1 MENSQKTFPD
11 IKFLKSIVPETI
23 ETFYDELLADENFKV
38 FFPDDDIAHKLKISI
53 NALLIKTI
61 DSIGSAKENYL
72 KNIEE
77 DFKKLGK
84 IHYKKI
90 GVPYFVFSGGF
101 KFLKETFIDTLIK
114 LLVKNNA
121 KAEIFASN
129 IYFAQSMFFNAGNY
143 ISKAYFS
150 HTLDSDLLMLESMKQ
165 NRYIERPAPLTNDKD
180 IIFINI
186 NLMINLI
193 NLLKNNTIQN
203 YQSYEKC
210 ILSNIFSSEEFKI
223 YFLNDNNFKEMQ
235 ETHKT
240 LHNSI
245 KNIHYFLEKK
255 EYSQVLDIY
264 YTIFKLF
271 TRMDNFIY
279 SKMTEKNIKNISGE
293 LDYIRN
299 YDKLTNLLSREK
311 FSFRLDK
318 LIMEK
323 SEFVLVFLNIDSFK
337 TINER
342 YGYAFGNNFLIK
354 FADLLKFVFRQ
365 NDLIARFDKDEFL
378 VIIKNAGDE
387 KPFIERLSNFFNTNK
402 ITVDDKT
409 VSFSVSGGLI
419 KYDGF
424 ITAQELIGKA
434 YETVKQAKE
443 LGGNKI
449 VSYTDINKSIQ
460 LRNEKLEK
468 RDFLL
473 LAIEE
478 DRLVPV
484 FQPVLN
490 ISDLKTINKYEALM
504 RIIGKDGELISPYEY
519 ILIAE
524 EFSFVEKIDLI
535 IIEKSIQILQKHKHL
550 NNDIILDLNLSG
562 KEITMV
568 DFIGKIENLID
579 KYNVEPKNVIFEIT
593 ETAAIK
599 DIELAKDFIGR
610 FKSKGFKFALD
621 DFGIGFSSLFYLKNL
636 NVDYV
641 KIDGYFVKD
650 IATSV
655 ESYYLIKSLASMAK
669 AFNTKTIAEFV
680 ESKEILMKLKEL
692 DIDYAQGY
700 YIGKPSYFMDDF
712 PKEFIL

>member
-1 MENSQKTFPD
+1 MENQQKTITD
-11 IKFLKSIVPETI
+11 IKLLKSIISETI
-23 ETFYDELLADENFKV
+23 ETFYDKLLSDENFKV
-38 FFPDDDIAHKLKISI
+38 FFSDDDAVYKLKVTISS
-53 NALLIKTI
+53 LLIKTI
-61 DSIGSAKENYL
+61 DDIGNAKENYL

-77 DFKKLGK
+77 DFKKVGE

-90 GVPYFVFSGGF
+90 GVPYFIFSAGF
-101 KFLKETFIDTLIK
+101 KFLEETFIDTLMK
-114 LLVKNNA
+114 LLVKNNTEA
-121 KAEIFASN
+121 KIFASN
-129 IYFAQSMFFNAGNY
+129 IYFAQSMFFNVRNY
-143 ISKAYFS
+143 ISKAYFL
-150 HTLDSDLLMLESMKQ
+150 HTLDSDIVMLESMKE

-193 NLLKNNTIQN
+193 NLLKNNRIKD
-203 YQSYEKC
+203 YQSYDKC

-223 YFLNDNNFKEMQ
+223 YFLNDRNFKDMQ
-235 ETHKT
+235 ETHKM

-271 TRMDNFIY
+271 TIMDNFIY
-279 SKMTEKNIKNISGE
+279 SKVAEKNIKNISGE

-299 YDKLTNLLSREK
+299 YDNLTNLLSREK
-311 FSFRLDK
+311 FLLRLNE
-318 LIMEK
+318 LITEK
-323 SEFVLVFLNIDSFK
+323 SEFVLIFLNIDSFK

-342 YGYAFGNNFLIK
+342 YGYSFGNNFLVK

-365 NDLIARFDKDEFL
+365 NDLISRFGKDEFL

-402 ITVDDKT
+402 IIVEDKT
-409 VSFSVSGGLI
+409 VPFSVSGGLI
-419 KYDGF
+419 RYDGF

-449 VSYTDINKSIQ
+449 VSYTDINKSIH

-473 LAIEE
+473 QAMEE
-478 DRLVPV
+478 DRLIPV
-484 FQPVLN
+484 FQPVLD

-504 RIIGKDGELISPYEY
+504 RIIGKDGKLIAPYEY

-562 KEITMV
+562 KEIVMS
-568 DFIGKIENLID
+568 DFIGKIEHLMD
-579 KYNVEPKNVIFEIT
+579 KYSVEPRNVIFEIT
-593 ETAAIK
+593 ETAAIQ
-599 DIELAKDFIGR
+599 DIELAKDFISR

-650 IATSV
+650 IVTSV

-700 YIGKPSYFMDDF
+700 YIGKPSYLIDDF

>member
-1 MENSQKTFPD
+1 
-11 IKFLKSIVPETI
+11 VP
-23 ETFYDELLADENFKV
+23 
-38 FFPDDDIAHKLKISI
+38 
-53 NALLIKTI
+53 
-61 DSIGSAKENYL
+61 
-72 KNIEE
+72 
-77 DFKKLGK
+77 
-84 IHYKKI
+84 
-90 GVPYFVFSGGF
+90 
-101 KFLKETFIDTLIK
+101 
-114 LLVKNNA
+114 
-121 KAEIFASN
+121 
-129 IYFAQSMFFNAGNY
+129 
-143 ISKAYFS
+143 
-150 HTLDSDLLMLESMKQ
+150 
-165 NRYIERPAPLTNDKD
+165 
-180 IIFINI
+180 
-186 NLMINLI
+186 
-193 NLLKNNTIQN
+193 
-203 YQSYEKC
+203 
-210 ILSNIFSSEEFKI
+210 
-223 YFLNDNNFKEMQ
+223 
-235 ETHKT
+235 
-240 LHNSI
+240 
-245 KNIHYFLEKK
+245 
-255 EYSQVLDIY
+255 
-264 YTIFKLF
+264 
-271 TRMDNFIY
+271 
-279 SKMTEKNIKNISGE
+279 
-293 LDYIRN
+293 
-299 YDKLTNLLSREK
+299 
-311 FSFRLDK
+311 
-318 LIMEK
+318 
-323 SEFVLVFLNIDSFK
+323 
-337 TINER
+337 
-342 YGYAFGNNFLIK
+342 
-354 FADLLKFVFRQ
+354 
-365 NDLIARFDKDEFL
+365 
-378 VIIKNAGDE
+378 
-387 KPFIERLSNFFNTNK
+387 
-402 ITVDDKT
+402 
-409 VSFSVSGGLI
+409 FSVSGGLI

-434 YETVKQAKE
+434 YETVRQAKE

-473 LAIEE
+473 QVIEE
-478 DRLVPV
+478 DRLVAV

-504 RIIGKDGELISPYEY
+504 KIVGKDGELISPYEY

-568 DFIGKIENLID
+568 DFIGKIENLMD

>member
-101 KFLKETFIDTLIK
+101 KFLKETFINTLIK

-129 IYFAQSMFFNAGNY
+129 IYFAQSMFFNTGNY